1 MRFVACSTQTNHQRF
16 ISQYLV
22 IFICLSLSLN
32 SNLHRWKSCW
42 PNQHVDKPI
51 LLYLLYEVLYVK
63 MYLPTNVWTYI
74 FCYSFLLI
82 NYNDFYG
89 FFFSNIYFFLVTDAL
104 TISNSNWNY
113 SAKYVDIIFFIKS
126 KFLFHANSVVVCFFT
141 ITVYDWT
148 GNLLK
153 Y

>member
-89 FFFSNIYFFLVTDAL
+89 FFFQQHLFFSCYRCLNYKQFKLKLFSKICRYYFFYKKQ
-104 TISNSNWNY
+104 IS
-113 SAKYVDIIFFIKS
+113 IP
-126 KFLFHANSVVVCFFT
+126 C
-141 ITVYDWT
+141 
-148 GNLLK
+148 
-153 Y
+153 